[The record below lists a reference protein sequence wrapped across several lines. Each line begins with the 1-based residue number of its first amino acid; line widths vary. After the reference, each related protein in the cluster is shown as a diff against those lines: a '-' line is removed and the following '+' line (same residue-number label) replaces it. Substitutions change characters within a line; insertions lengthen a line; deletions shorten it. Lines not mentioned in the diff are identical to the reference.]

1 MLEMSIKA
9 DMKPITKKL
18 TKIHKKQ
25 IPFAA
30 TNAINTTL
38 FQIMKAEKAQM
49 PKKLD
54 RPTKFTT
61 KAFKVDKAKKTTLS
75 GNIHITPIRAKYLK
89 YQIEGGVRS
98 GRTGVPYTKNIK
110 LNKYGNIP
118 MRRKGLIKNKNQ
130 FYGTIKGIEGVWE
143 RGHHSKK
150 GKFTTQGKSRSTSV
164 RLLVAMESGV
174 NYKKRFPFYEI
185 GKGVVRSQFQKN
197 FKRSIKRAIAT
208 AR

>member
-1 MLEMSIKA
+1 MLDMNIKA
-9 DMKPITKKL
+9 DMKPL
-18 TKIHKKQ
+18 TKRLSKVAKKQ
-25 IPFAA
+25 IPFATA
-30 TNAINTTL
+30 NAINTTL

-54 RPTKFTT
+54 RPMAKTI
-61 KAFKVDKAKKTTLS
+61 KAFKINKAKKTTLS
-75 GNIHITPIRAKYLK
+75 GDIHITPKKAEYLK
-89 YQIEGGVRS
+89 YVVEGGVRS

-143 RGHHSKK
+143 RGHYSKK

-164 RLLVAMESGV
+164 RLLVAMESDV

-185 GKGVVRSQFQKN
+185 GKGVVRSR
-197 FKRSIKRAIAT
+197 FKRNFERAL
-208 AR
+208 ARAMASAK